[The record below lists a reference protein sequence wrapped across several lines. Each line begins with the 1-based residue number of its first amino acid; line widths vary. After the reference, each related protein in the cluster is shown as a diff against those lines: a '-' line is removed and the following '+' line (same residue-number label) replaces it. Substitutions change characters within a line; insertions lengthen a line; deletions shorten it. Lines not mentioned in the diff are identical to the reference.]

1 MQSERTADILVV
13 DDNPANLLAI
23 ESSLGDL
30 GGRVVRAQSGSEA
43 LRTLLARDFA
53 LILLDVK
60 MPSMD
65 GFETAR
71 MIRQRKRSRHTPIIF
86 ITAHGRDDRDVL
98 AAYELGA
105 VDFLFKP
112 IVPEV
117 LRAKV
122 SVFVELQRRAD
133 EMARQAELLREHERR
148 EYERDLGEQR
158 RSWDE
163 EALRQ
168 RMDELAEADRR
179 KDEFLAMLGHELRNP
194 LAPILSG
201 LDLLKVRQDPKVD
214 PVSVTVQGRMRR
226 QLEHLTRLVDDLLDL
241 SRINTGVIELHKA
254 PVLLQD
260 VIEQALVTSRPLIE
274 ESEHCLTLDLPE
286 HPVTVLGDSVR
297 LTQIVANLLNNAARY
312 TDKRGSIQLV
322 CRELPDAV
330 ELRVTDTGRGIAREI
345 LPRVFDMFVQER
357 RGNGGLG
364 LGLTL
369 VQRLV
374 TLHGGTVTAH
384 SDGVGKGSE
393 FVVRLPIARDL
404 APAVEQQPPQA
415 SSSGS
420 KPPALRVV
428 LVEDNDDIRETTK
441 ELLTLLGHDV
451 QAAANGEA
459 GAELILR
466 TEPDIALVDLGLP
479 LLDGYG
485 VAARVRSRLGPHQLK
500 LVAMSGY
507 GRESDRQR
515 ARDSGFDAHLVKPVA
530 LENLMNVL
538 PTRNANAQNGSE

>member
-404 APAVEQQPPQA
+404 APAVEQQPPPA